1 MPIGEVAKTIR
12 AVGKIAKKLWITSH
26 ENTRFAISPISN
38 LIYSPYHLYISTY
51 PQELHRRFAILPTWQ
66 SKNSLSYLYSFA
78 ILSTFQ
84 KSFRYSTYK
93 NSLSYLYSFAILP
106 THPSS
111 KPLIFIDNL
120 HFQKSVTRV

>member
-51 PQELHRRFAILPTWQ
+51 PQELHRQFAILPTWQ

-78 ILSTFQ
+78 IL
-84 KSFRYSTYK
+84 
-93 NSLSYLYSFAILP
+93 P
-106 THPSS
+106 THPSI